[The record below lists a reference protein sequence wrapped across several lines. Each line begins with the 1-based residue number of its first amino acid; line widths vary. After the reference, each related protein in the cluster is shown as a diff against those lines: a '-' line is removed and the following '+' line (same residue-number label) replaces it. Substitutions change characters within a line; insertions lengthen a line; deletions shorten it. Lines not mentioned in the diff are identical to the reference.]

1 VARAH
6 AIAAVIEDT
15 ADQESLGLHPCG
27 FVTVHLFAQL
37 GLDRPEQQY
46 SGSALSIATSTASAV
61 LIASP

>member
-15 ADQESLGLHPCG
+15 ADQQGLGLHPCG

-37 GLDRPEQQY
+37 DRGQLVAGRQRDDQ
-46 SGSALSIATSTASAV
+46 IATKDRESD
-61 LIASP
+61 